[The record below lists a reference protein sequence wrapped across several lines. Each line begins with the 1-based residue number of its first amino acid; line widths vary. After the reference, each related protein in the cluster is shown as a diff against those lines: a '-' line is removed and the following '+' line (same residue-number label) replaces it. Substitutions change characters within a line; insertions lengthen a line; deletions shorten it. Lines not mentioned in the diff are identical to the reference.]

1 MLIMM
6 ESDIYV
12 IGATFKLLKKVILAS
27 MFNQFMKESNILVN
41 FAHIK
46 LLQKVILKDIL
57 NLFTR
62 TKGPIQPGREI
73 KIKCLISYNAV
84 LLLNVFLTSFVK
96 PKA

>member
-1 MLIMM
+1 M

-62 TKGPIQPGREI
+62 TKGPIQPG
-73 KIKCLISYNAV
+73 IKCLISYNAV
-84 LLLNVFLTSFVK
+84 LLLNVFVK